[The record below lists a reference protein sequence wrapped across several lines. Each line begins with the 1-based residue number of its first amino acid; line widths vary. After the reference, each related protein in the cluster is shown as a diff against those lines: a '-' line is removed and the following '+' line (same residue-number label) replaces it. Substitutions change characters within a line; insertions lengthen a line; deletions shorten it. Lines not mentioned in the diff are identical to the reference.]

1 MSNFSKTIAE
11 IKVVFPITII
21 YFEVGENSS
30 PLSRWKLFIL
40 NILKDYTY
48 WTNKLS
54 YQWASF

>member
-48 WTNKLS
+48 
-54 YQWASF
+54 